1 MEKEKKIRTEF
12 INVNILDIRNTP
24 QEDLGTIH
32 MVNVDTILY
41 SRETDDLVH
50 GSRKIEAINV
60 GQFVE
65 ASPRAK
71 LLMGTANIDMDYLK
85 FEKDPIELLSFG
97 VTIFA
102 PDVTADVL
110 DKKVKSIQLV
120 EGLLVAP
127 QNLAEKVRQK
137 IRDDNGTVI
146 FYDSPNYQVSTSRL
160 VLDEEY
166 LNCLAD
172 QTLLIAKGALRLP
185 NVLKDGLLKKK
196 VRRIYALDGILCH
209 EENAIELRSVLKDES
224 KSIKTIPAGFHL
236 IEDPL
241 TINNFTLENLKAK
254 KLFCREW
261 VLIESSVD
269 PKLLKQHLEKLV
281 SNEQIFCPI
290 ECKDAISE
298 KVDWTKSN
306 VIFYRGDLWLI
317 DDDCFLQNPSLEAVK
332 GKITLLVMGQL
343 KLSKDID
350 HALFGKVIDRV
361 HNLGSIQC
369 PPELIPI
376 LMSKLGISE
385 GAISD
390 PRHVEHEYGDEEG
403 DEKDETTHKS
413 FVNVPYVAL

>member
-24 QEDLGTIH
+24 QEDMGMIH

-41 SRETDDLVH
+41 SKETDDLVH

-97 VTIFA
+97 TTILA
-102 PDVTADVL
+102 ADVNADVL

-166 LNCLAD
+166 LNGLAD
-172 QTLLIAKGALRLP
+172 QTLLIAKGSLRLP
-185 NVLKDGLLKKK
+185 HVLHDGLLKKK
-196 VRRIYALDGILCH
+196 VRRIYAMDGILCH
-209 EENAIELRSVLKDES
+209 EENAVELRSILKDES
-224 KSIKTIPAGFHL
+224 KSIKTIPAGFQL

-241 TINNFTLENLKAK
+241 TINNFMLENIRAK
-254 KLFCREW
+254 KLYCREW
-261 VLIESSVD
+261 VLIESAVD
-269 PKLLKQHLEKLV
+269 PKLLKQHLQKLI

-298 KVDWTKSN
+298 IVDWTRSE
-306 VIFYRGDLWLI
+306 VIFYQGDLWLI
-317 DDDCFLQNPSLEAVK
+317 DNDRTLQTASLESVK
-332 GKITLLVMGQL
+332 GKITLVVLGEL
-343 KLSKDID
+343 YLSKELDP
-350 HALFGKVIDRV
+350 ALFGKIVDKV

-369 PPELIPI
+369 PPELIQA
-376 LMSKLGISE
+376 LKAKMGISE
-385 GAISD
+385 GGISD
-390 PRHVEHEYGDEEG
+390 TREDETEHEAEE
-403 DEKDETTHKS
+403 EKEETTHKS